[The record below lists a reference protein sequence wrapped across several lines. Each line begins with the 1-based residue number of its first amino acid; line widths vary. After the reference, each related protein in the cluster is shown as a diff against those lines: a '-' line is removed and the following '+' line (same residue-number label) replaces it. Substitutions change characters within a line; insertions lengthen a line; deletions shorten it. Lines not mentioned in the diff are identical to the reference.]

1 MLAKVRRVVEFAH
14 VAAGGVLHMTPW
26 HGSPWHTPPEQPFA
40 HVVVCG
46 AYEQVPPL
54 QVPGTTK
61 PLRTLPV
68 QVAAGGVLH
77 VTLAQGSALQVPLAA
92 LQPKG
97 HVCVLD
103 EYVQL
108 PPEQVPG
115 DVDEVRTLPLHD
127 GGGGVLHEMPVQGSG
142 RHAPPLQPNGHM
154 VSTGV

>member
-1 MLAKVRRVVEFAH
+1 M
-14 VAAGGVLHMTPW
+14 
-26 HGSPWHTPPEQPFA
+26 
-40 HVVVCG
+40 
-46 AYEQVPPL
+46 PPL

-68 QVAAGGVLH
+68 QVAAGGVVH
-77 VTLAQGSALQVPLAA
+77 VTPAQGSALQEPLLA

-97 HVCVLD
+97 HVCVLE

-127 GGGGVLHEMPVQGSG
+127 GGGGVLQAMPVQGSG
-142 RHAPPLQPNGHM
+142 RHAPPLHPKGQV
-154 VSTGV
+154 VSTGVYVQPLVPQVPGVVYERRVLPMQTAGGGVRQP

>member
-1 MLAKVRRVVEFAH
+1 MAQVVFW
-14 VAAGGVLHMTPW
+14 V
-26 HGSPWHTPPEQPFA
+26 
-40 HVVVCG
+40 
-46 AYEQVPPL
+46 AYEQVPLL

-68 QVAAGGVLH
+68 QVAAGGVVQ
-77 VTLAQGSALQVPLAA
+77 VTVAHGSLLQVPLLA

-97 HVCVLD
+97 HVWVFD

-115 DVDEVRTLPLHD
+115 DIEKVRTLPLHE
-127 GGGGVLHEMPVQGSG
+127 GAGGVSHEMPLHGSG
-142 RHAPPLQPNGHM
+142 RQAPPLQPKGHI